1 MVIRGKGKRLIISVA
16 IVLLVAAVVGVL
28 AAGCGSSSTTTT
40 TTAAAATTTTAAAA
54 TTTTAAAAT
63 TTTAAA
69 ATTTTAAALSAS
81 LNGAGATFP
90 QPVYVAWIGAFQ
102 SLQPGVKINYQG
114 VGSGAGIT
122 QFTAQTLDFGASD
135 AFMKDTEIA
144 AAEAARSGAKVIQ
157 VPTVFGSITLAYNL
171 PELKTTPLKLD
182 SDTLCNILQGKI
194 TKWNDPAIAAL
205 NAGVTLPTYAIQT
218 VHRSD
223 SSGTTNAFTSYLA
236 AVNAAWK
243 TSPGVGKTVKWPN
256 GVGGKGNAGVAALI
270 TQTKGAIGYV
280 ELAYALSNNMTVAQM
295 KNAAGN
301 FITPSLDS
309 TTAAADLSSF
319 PADFNL
325 LPVVSN
331 SANPQAY
338 PIVTSTYILAYDKM
352 PDPAKAAALR
362 AFLTWALGPDG
373 TAIAKGL
380 GYAPLTPRFDDSGPA
395 GDQCDWRL
403 LAPPLLQDRVH
414 RYLEAK
420 GSRPQGRLPV
430 RYSGRGQRDADS
442 PCARVHGLL
451 HHAAG
456 PARLPRRRAS
466 LS

>member
-1 MVIRGKGKRLIISVA
+1 MVLRGVSKRFIIPMA
-16 IVLLVAAVVGVL
+16 IVLLMVALVGVL

-40 TTAAAATTTTAAAA
+40 TVAPETTTTAAPETTTTVGES
-54 TTTTAAAAT
+54 TTTTAPAPT
-63 TTTAAA
+63 TT
-69 ATTTTAAALSAS
+69 AALSAS

-144 AAEAARSGAKVIQ
+144 AAVAARPGAQ
-157 VPTVFGSITLAYNL
+157 VLQIPTVFGSITLAYNL
-171 PELKTTPLKLD
+171 PDLKTPLKLD
-182 SDTLCNILQGKI
+182 SDTLCNILLGKI

-205 NAGVTLPTYAIQT
+205 NAGATLPSTAIQT

-243 TSPGVGKTVKWPN
+243 AGPGVGKTVKWPN
-256 GVGGKGNAGVAALI
+256 GVGGTGNAGVAALI
-270 TQTKGAIGYV
+270 SQTKGAIGYV

-295 KNAAGN
+295 KNSSGN

-309 TTAAADLSSF
+309 TTAAADLPSF
-319 PADFNL
+319 PATLDL

-331 SANPQAY
+331 SSNPQAY

-352 PDPAKAAALR
+352 PDAAKAAALK
-362 AFLTWALGPDG
+362 AFITWALGPDG

-380 GYAPLTPRFDDSGPA
+380 GYAPLPA
-395 GDQCDWRL
+395 AIQTAA
-403 LAPPLLQDRVH
+403 LAKVN
-414 RYLEAK
+414 AI
-420 GSRPQGRLPV
+420 GS
-430 RYSGRGQRDADS
+430 
-442 PCARVHGLL
+442 
-451 HHAAG
+451 
-456 PARLPRRRAS
+456 
-466 LS
+466 